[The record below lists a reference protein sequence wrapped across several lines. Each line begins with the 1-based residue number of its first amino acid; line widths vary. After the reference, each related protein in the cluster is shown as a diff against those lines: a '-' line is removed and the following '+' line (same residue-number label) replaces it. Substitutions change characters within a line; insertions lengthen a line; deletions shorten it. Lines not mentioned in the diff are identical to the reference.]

1 MTIYENNMESTT
13 SALKAG
19 RHARVC
25 LDGRGTAYAV
35 RVSDALEEFEA
46 TVNGIDGYDIAIT
59 RSGQGE
65 ILTMDRFTQVQV
77 GSKTTGDRSIVDADA
92 GYTSA
97 VCKLDDQGRLVA
109 IRLDGGTRTEE
120 GILAGYT
127 KASGTTAASIQVIGF
142 DGVTRTF
149 SVPSGATT
157 TVNSLVSNL
166 NSS

>member
-1 MTIYENNMESTT
+1 
-13 SALKAG
+13 
-19 RHARVC
+19 
-25 LDGRGTAYAV
+25 
-35 RVSDALEEFEA
+35 
-46 TVNGIDGYDIAIT
+46 
-59 RSGQGE
+59 
-65 ILTMDRFTQVQV
+65 MDRFTQVQV

-166 NSS
+166 NSSYEGDYVSLRVSNDSNAVCAGCGESHLLRQRRQYHHGDQFRHRQGHLL

>member
-1 MTIYENNMESTT
+1 M
-13 SALKAG
+13 
-19 RHARVC
+19 
-25 LDGRGTAYAV
+25 
-35 RVSDALEEFEA
+35 
-46 TVNGIDGYDIAIT
+46 
-59 RSGQGE
+59 
-65 ILTMDRFTQVQV
+65 
-77 GSKTTGDRSIVDADA
+77 DADA

-149 SVPSGATT
+149 SVPLRRHHHRQQSGEQPQ
-157 TVNSLVSNL
+157 
-166 NSS
+166 